1 MFNNLGVTMK
11 IKNLTT
17 KECIIDR
24 EDDVKLIINHLD
36 DAIKTQVHI
45 VFANTGYGKSF
56 FTAKLAQDNQFTN
69 WDIIRII
76 PIPKN
81 IDTNVPEGTYLDLT
95 FESMM
100 KHFKEMGHKEFYFE
114 SYLTN
119 GQNKLLEK
127 MALDEMINELS
138 SAETITKTLPKLIN
152 IESKRR
158 LKTGVF
164 NPYMIINDDSPI
176 SRSIK
181 ADYIRFLFEK
191 ARILLIVEN
200 IQNIDDI
207 SLKFFLDWINDTKDK
222 RHGFIF
228 EYTISEM
235 HGINEMR
242 LFQNTISKT
251 SAEVFECELEKMPVE
266 YIADII
272 DSQLDEH
279 PSDIHFTIEAQQ
291 HYEEVSNGN
300 LWDLMDFARVYD
312 DKEQDD
318 EITEPT
324 LSILSSLSKEAQYIV
339 SILACH
345 SGTIYK
351 NLLEYIWLNYF
362 SNKPQSFYDTKFLEL
377 IGNHTI
383 SVLSSESAD
392 KIVISH
398 ASILDVW
405 QINRST
411 FISVDRETYKRLE
424 FFYEKNYKG
433 EIHIVSKQFA
443 WQMMARIYAMT
454 SPKKIIDLLNDFKLN
469 IMRTIS
475 RNNTWNYL
483 KMLIDATKDHIDK
496 IEDVY
501 FQILQICCSA
511 SLYNEGFYC
520 LELMEQHISIE
531 ENDNLLLNKLLYLSI
546 LDEHEAAI
554 ELYKR
559 ALRRNEINQH
569 TLIKLK
575 LLILNSYIALG
586 DKQSCLSIDSELNHI
601 REFRHLPEY
610 AFYLRLTNIYAVP
623 SHAVKDAKKSV
634 GLFHKQGDHIQE
646 GKSYITYSKLLSSLG
661 KHKKAINMIKK
672 AEHLLNYSNDGLSCI
687 YNNLAVY
694 LLLSGEH
701 GTEVWNYL
709 DIAEIYS
716 ISTYDKLSVIQN
728 KLAWCFENDSF
739 IRLDLLENRALE
751 LIDLEPSQFLQ
762 CTTLYNLY
770 ITMKKAGM
778 IDKANN
784 YYLRVLSLKD
794 KCSYVKAR
802 IDGIT
807 WKTRYIKPRIKKP
820 YNVCYLSF
828 WVFDL

>member
-1 MFNNLGVTMK
+1 MK
-11 IKNLTT
+11 IKNYTT

-24 EDDVKLIINHLD
+24 EDDVKLLINHLEG
-36 DAIKTQVHI
+36 AIKTQVHV
-45 VFANTGYGKSF
+45 VFAKTGFGKSF
-56 FTAKLAQDNQFTN
+56 FTTKLAQENQFSN

-81 IDTNVPEGTYLDLT
+81 IDTNVPEGTYLNLT

-100 KHFKEMGHKEFYFE
+100 KHFKEMGHKKLFFE
-114 SYLTN
+114 SYLIN
-119 GQNKLLEK
+119 GHNKLLEK
-127 MALDEMINELS
+127 IALDEMFNEIS
-138 SAETITKTLPKLIN
+138 TIETINNALPKLIN

-158 LKTGVF
+158 LRTGVF

-176 SRSIK
+176 ARSIK
-181 ADYIRFLFEK
+181 SDYIRFLFEQ

-207 SLKFFLDWINDTKDK
+207 SLKFFLDWINDTKDRK
-222 RHGFIF
+222 HGFIF
-228 EYTISEM
+228 EYTISEF
-235 HGINEMR
+235 HKINEMK
-242 LFQNTISKT
+242 FFKNTIIKT
-251 SAEVFECELEKMPVE
+251 GAEVFGCELEKMPVE

-272 DSQLDEH
+272 DSQLDAH

-291 HYEEVSNGN
+291 HYEEISNGN

-312 DKEQDD
+312 EKEEAN

-324 LSILSSLSKEAQYIV
+324 LSILNNLSKEAQYLV
-339 SILACH
+339 SILDCH

-351 NLLEYIWLNYF
+351 NLLEHIWLNYF
-362 SNKPQSFYDTKFLEL
+362 SNKSKSFFDTKCFEL
-377 IGNHTI
+377 IRSHTI
-383 SVLSSESAD
+383 SILSTEISD
-392 KIVISH
+392 KITISH

-405 QINRST
+405 QENRST
-411 FISVDRETYKRLE
+411 FISINRETYKRLE
-424 FFYEKNYKG
+424 RFYEKNYKG
-433 EIHIVSKQFA
+433 DIHIVSKQFA
-443 WQMMARIYAMT
+443 WQMMARIYANT
-454 SPKKIIDLLNDFKLN
+454 SPDKIIDLINDFKLN

-475 RNNTWNYL
+475 RSNTWNYL
-483 KMLIDATKDHIDK
+483 KMLIDATKDNISK
-496 IEDVY
+496 LEDAY
-501 FQILQICCSA
+501 FQILRICCSA

-520 LELMEQHISIE
+520 IGLMEQHINIE
-531 ENDNLLLNKLLYLSI
+531 KNDNLLLNKLLYLSI
-546 LDEHEAAI
+546 LDEHNAAI
-554 ELYKR
+554 ELYKK
-559 ALRRNEINQH
+559 ALRNNEINQK

-586 DKQSCLSIDSELNHI
+586 DRKSCLKIDSELNHI
-601 REFRHLPEY
+601 RGFRHQPEY
-610 AFYLRLTNIYAVP
+610 AIYLRLTNIYSIP

-634 GLFHKQGDHIQE
+634 NLFCKQGDHIQE

-661 KHKKAINMIKK
+661 KHKKAIKMIKI
-672 AEHLLNYSNDGLSCI
+672 AEQLLDNLNEGLSCI
-687 YNNLAVY
+687 YNNLAAY
-694 LLLSGEH
+694 HLLSGEY
-701 GTEVWNYL
+701 GPEVWNYL

-728 KLAWCFENDSF
+728 KLAWCFENNSF

-751 LIDLEPSQFLQ
+751 LIELEPSQFLQ

-770 ITMKKAGM
+770 VTMKKAGKH
-778 IDKANN
+778 DKANI

-794 KCSYVKAR
+794 KCSYVRAR

-820 YNVCYLSF
+820 YHVCYLSF